1 MDHEIVVVGGGI
13 GGMTLAHAAA
23 RAGIGVTVVEA
34 SHRDDQQGTGISLLG
49 NALRALDEVGLAD
62 AVIARGTGWDVVS
75 NRDGDGNVVH
85 EVRPPRTFRPDAPGA
100 IGVMRTDLADVLA
113 EHALASGAEIQ
124 YRTTVTS
131 FENAE
136 DGLRYELSDGTSGRC
151 DVLVAADGV
160 YSPTRAAAFG
170 PDLVPTYVGTGAWRF
185 TVERPDSIDGLAM
198 YHSRTG
204 SMVGCLPLRDDLCY
218 FFSLEHSVE
227 RPHFADADLRPI
239 FRERL
244 SLFDAPEIRHVS
256 ELVDSDRY
264 LTFRPFDALLVPAP
278 WHRGRVVLLGDAAH
292 SMTPQLTSGGG
303 MAIEDAV
310 VLADEL
316 ARHDDAIAALAAY
329 STRRYDRVKKIFDT
343 SYAVCMVE
351 QQPVPDPQRAVELL
365 MEGHGVLAQPY

>member
-1 MDHEIVVVGGGI
+1 MSHEIVIVGGGI

-23 RAGIGVTVVEA
+23 RAGMGVTVVEA

-62 AVIARGTGWDVVS
+62 AVIGRGTGWDVVS
-75 NRDGDGNVVH
+75 NRDGAGNVVH

-100 IGVMRTDLADVLA
+100 IGVMRTDLAEVLG
-113 EHALASGAEIQ
+113 EHAVASGAEVRD
-124 YRTTVTS
+124 RTTVTA
-131 FENAE
+131 FENTAGGVE
-136 DGLRYELSDGTSGRC
+136 YELSDGTSGRC

-160 YSPTRAAAFG
+160 YSQTRAAAFG
-170 PDLVPTYVGTGAWRF
+170 AELAPQYVGTGAWRF
-185 TVERPDSIDGLAM
+185 TVERPANIDGLAM

-218 FFSLEHSVE
+218 FFSLEHSAE
-227 RPHFADADLRPI
+227 RPRFEDADLRAT

-244 SLFDAPEIRHVS
+244 AVFDAPEIREAA

-278 WHRGRVVLLGDAAH
+278 WHREHVVLIGDAAH
-292 SMTPQLTSGGG
+292 SLTPQLTSGGG

-310 VLADEL
+310 VLAAEL
-316 ARHDDAIAALAAY
+316 ARHDDPSDALAAY
-329 STRRYDRVKKIFDT
+329 STRRYERVRRIFDI
-343 SYAVCMVE
+343 SYAVCTVE

>member
-1 MDHEIVVVGGGI
+1 MSHEIVIVGGGI

-23 RAGIGVTVVEA
+23 RAGIGVTVVES

-75 NRDGDGNVVH
+75 TRDGDGNVVH

-113 EHALASGAEIQ
+113 EHALGGGADVR

-131 FENAE
+131 FENGD
-136 DGLRYELSDGTSGRC
+136 DGVEYELSDGATGRC

-160 YSPTRAAAFG
+160 YSPTRATAFG
-170 PDLVPTYVGTGAWRF
+170 SDLVPRYVGTGAWRF

-218 FFSLEHSVE
+218 FFSLEHSPE
-227 RPHFADADLRPI
+227 RPHFDDADLRPI

-244 SLFDAPEIRHVS
+244 AAFGAPEIRHVA

-292 SMTPQLTSGGG
+292 SLTPQLTSGGG

-316 ARHDDAIAALAAY
+316 ARHDDATAALEAY
-329 STRRYDRVKKIFDT
+329 SARRYDRVKQIFDT